1 MKHITSL
8 FTLLA
13 LMTATGTLAQNDVKQ
28 DATKNQVQLKL
39 ADGTSKRWLP
49 SPLPRRLPTG

>member
-8 FTLLA
+8 IALLA
-13 LMTATGTLAQNDVKQ
+13 LMTATGTQAQNDVKQ

-39 ADGTSKRWLP
+39 ADGTSKYYN
-49 SPLPRRLPTG
+49 TADIH